1 MSPRASIEVRPSHSN
16 PYSVTVT
23 RGWNFQDRLLEMKP
37 TRTFVIS
44 QAGLEK
50 FVLDD
55 FLRSLPAKPDE
66 VILLKQGEEEKH
78 IRNLQPVYEKL
89 LDGGVDRKS
98 VILALGGGVV
108 GDFAGYVAATILRGV
123 RFLQF
128 PTTLL
133 AAVDSSVGGK
143 VAVNLDRGKNMVGAF
158 YHPAFVYFNVD
169 TLRTLPETEWVCGLA
184 EMAKH
189 AMLSSDKS
197 IFDFLEKH
205 AGHMRDPAS
214 DDLVQAVMQSIGVKA
229 SVVGQDEKEEGL
241 RAVLNLG
248 HTTAH
253 SIESVTGYSTFS
265 HGAAVSRGLVT
276 MLFLSQAVLGLGDD
290 DAARMLGL
298 LERLRLPMGTA
309 GLNADDL
316 LAHMKYDKKT
326 EAGVPRFVLLKGIGS
341 PEFGCRVEPDAF
353 RRAWQTQESRYGR
366 T

>member
-1 MSPRASIEVRPSHSN
+1 MNAGSSIEVRPSQSP
-16 PYSVTVT
+16 PYDVTVT
-23 RGWNFQDRLLEMKP
+23 RGWNFKERIQELRP
-37 TRTFVIS
+37 TRMFVIS

-50 FVLDD
+50 PVLDD
-55 FLRSLPAKPDE
+55 FLGALPAAPDQ
-66 VILLKQGEEEKH
+66 VILLAQGEEEKH
-78 IRNLQPVYEKL
+78 IRNLQGVYEKL

-98 VILALGGGVV
+98 VILAVGGGVV

-169 TLRTLPETEWVCGLA
+169 TLRTLPEAEWVCGLA

-189 AMLSSDKS
+189 GMLAADTS
-197 IFDFLEKH
+197 IFDFLEAH
-205 AGHMRDPAS
+205 ASEMRDPSS
-214 DDLVQAVMQSIGVKA
+214 DVFVSAVVQSIGVKA

-276 MLFLSQAVLGLGDD
+276 MIFLSQAVLGLSDS
-290 DAARMLGL
+290 DASRMLGL

-309 GLNADDL
+309 GLNAGEL
-316 LAHMKYDKKT
+316 LDHMKYDKKT
-326 EAGVPRFVLLKGIGS
+326 EAGVPRFVLLGAVGDPRYGCKVD
-341 PEFGCRVEPDAF
+341 PEVFKC
-353 RRAWQTQESRYGR
+353 AWLAQENRYGR